1 MENMCDRGNASVWP
15 LKRKEKDKIK
25 PRCLNFSYA
34 VSFCM
39 HIYKAA
45 GARILKSKR
54 RLKQHEHLFFS
65 FVAVSWLFVPA
76 FCRAS
81 PRKVLVLQH

>member
-1 MENMCDRGNASVWP
+1 MCDRGDASVSP
-15 LKRKEKDKIK
+15 LKRKEKDTIK

-54 RLKQHEHLFFS
+54 RLKQHERLFFS